1 MKPMTKQ
8 CERARECAS
17 LRLDGELSEFEQALL
32 GAHLARCEP
41 CRSFAHELESLTDH
55 MRSTPLARLEQPV
68 SLPARRRLVSRRPV
82 EIAAAAALMLTTLGV
97 AGALRTVET
106 NNPTLSF
113 GAPGVS
119 NTLESRE
126 FSDIRREMLRPP
138 SPADFARRPE
148 PPDHLGAD
156 RVRLR
161 RVRLAGHVLRLS
173 ARPCRQVGGR
183 VRAAP
188 FSGLGAGTLR

>member
-1 MKPMTKQ
+1 MDVRLVTPMTKQ

-32 GAHLARCEP
+32 VAHLTRCAP
-41 CRSFAHELESLTDH
+41 CRSFAAQLDAVTDH
-55 MRSTPLARLEQPV
+55 MRTTPLERLDRPV
-68 SLPARRRLVSRRPV
+68 TLPSRRRLVARRPV

-106 NNPTLSF
+106 NNPTVSF

-126 FSDIRREMLRPP
+126 FSDIRREMLRRPVRQI
-138 SPADFARRPE
+138 SP
-148 PPDHLGAD
+148 
-156 RVRLR
+156 
-161 RVRLAGHVLRLS
+161 
-173 ARPCRQVGGR
+173 GGLN
-183 VRAAP
+183 VP
-188 FSGLGAGTLR
+188 LT

>member
-1 MKPMTKQ
+1 MTKQ

-17 LRLDGELSEFEQALL
+17 LRLDGELSEFEQA
-32 GAHLARCEP
+32 
-41 CRSFAHELESLTDH
+41 LESLTDH

-126 FSDIRREMLRPP
+126 FSDIRREMLRRPARQI
-138 SPADFARRPE
+138 SP
-148 PPDHLGAD
+148 
-156 RVRLR
+156 
-161 RVRLAGHVLRLS
+161 
-173 ARPCRQVGGR
+173 GGLNL
-183 VRAAP
+183 P
-188 FSGLGAGTLR
+188 IT